1 MCGLKKNAKPMK
13 LLYGIVLL
21 AGLFCVSSCRS
32 PKGEDPTPNI
42 IFILADDLGY
52 GDLGCYGQELI
63 ETPHLDELASKGM
76 RFTQHYSGSPVCAPS
91 RCVLL
96 TGKHSGHAYIRGN
109 DEWGERGEVWD
120 YRAMIADSTL
130 EGQRPLPAGT
140 TTIATLLQAEGYRTG
155 MIGKWGLGAPH
166 TNGIPNRLGFDF
178 YCGYNCQRQAHT
190 YYPVHLYLNEK
201 RLYLDNDTIA
211 PHSKL
216 PDGADPH
223 NPESYADF
231 TLKDYAPDVMFSQM
245 IDFVKR
251 AGQDP
256 FFLYWASPIPHV
268 ALQAP
273 QRWVDYYVEKFGEEE
288 PYLGEAGYFPCRYPH
303 ATYAAMISTLDE
315 RIGALINTLKA
326 EGTYENTLIVFS
338 SDNGPT
344 FNGGTDS
351 PWFHSG
357 GPFKSERGWGKAYL
371 HEGGIRVPL
380 IASWPG
386 HIDPGTESD
395 HLSAFWDLLPT
406 LCEAAGA
413 SLPEGLDGISYL
425 PELLGE
431 GEQEK
436 HPYLYWEF
444 PASGGQ
450 QAVRME
456 HWKAIRKNIR
466 QGNMTLELFNLEE
479 DLQELHDVADEEP
492 GLVQQ
497 MELIMEQEH
506 STPELERFRMKALD
520 GKHSD
525 QQP

>member
-1 MCGLKKNAKPMK
+1 MK
-13 LLYGIVLL
+13 LPSALL
-21 AGLFCVSSCRS
+21 FFAGLFCLNSCQA
-32 PKGEDPTPNI
+32 PPGDQKPNI

-63 ETPHLDELASKGM
+63 ETPHLDRLASEGM
-76 RFTQHYSGSPVCAPS
+76 RFTRHYAGSPVCAPS

-155 MIGKWGLGAPH
+155 MVGKWGLGAPH
-166 TNGIPNRLGFDF
+166 TNGIPNRQGFDF
-178 YCGYNCQRQAHT
+178 FCGYNCQRQAHT
-190 YYPVHLYLNEK
+190 YYPVHLYLNEH
-201 RLYLDNDTIA
+201 RLLLDNDTIA
-211 PHSKL
+211 PHTRL
-216 PDGADPH
+216 EAGADPF

-245 IDFVKR
+245 IDFVKGS
-251 AGQDP
+251 GQDP

-273 QRWVDYYVEKFGEEE
+273 DRWVEYYVDKFGEEE
-288 PYLGEAGYFPCRYPH
+288 PYLGEEGYFPCRYPH
-303 ATYAAMISTLDE
+303 ATYAAMVSYLDE
-315 RIGALINTLKA
+315 RIGALINTLKE
-326 EGTYENTLIVFS
+326 EGIYENSLIIFS

-351 PWFHSG
+351 PWFRSA
-357 GPFKSERGWGKAYL
+357 GPFKSERGWAKAFL

-386 HIDPGTESD
+386 KISQGTESD

-406 LCEAAGA
+406 LCDAAGA
-413 SLPEGLDGISYL
+413 RVPEDIDGISYL
-425 PELLGE
+425 PELLGSE
-431 GEQEK
+431 TQEQ

-444 PASGGQ
+444 PESGGQ
-450 QAVRME
+450 QAVRMDQ
-456 HWKAIRKNIR
+456 WKALRKDIR
-466 QGNMTLELFNLEE
+466 QGNLALELYKLEE
-479 DLQELHDVADEEP
+479 DLQEQHNVADEEP

-497 MELIMEQEH
+497 MERIMEQEH
-506 STPELERFRMKALD
+506 RTPELERFRMKALD
-520 GKHSD
+520 VNQNE